1 MAENTSDE
9 FYQIGRAAEVAT
21 SKVSIFQRTM
31 MSSTQSMGSSL
42 SELREQITQIEIS
55 TARASSLSAAAVSK
69 TKKPQEEPKKEKKKK
84 DEGDEFSFDGLLSGA
99 SGLLKMGMD
108 LQTTQVAFQ
117 QLTGSATTAKA
128 LIGSLQQ
135 MGTTTPFKSKDLMDN
150 AKALLESGT
159 SAANVVPVLN
169 LLGDVGRGNQESLSG
184 LTKAFSQIQETGKL
198 TETSMKAMVDAGF
211 NPLEEIARTSGLSME
226 KLKADMAAGKIS
238 VDQITTS
245 LISATG
251 PGGEFFGSMQQQSD
265 TAAGKWNQFN
275 ETMNMAGSTLGMALM
290 PLATDFI
297 NNVLLPMG
305 TVLQMVSGWLAE
317 HSGLIEGLAVVIGG
331 ALIGYKLWA
340 IAQGAVNLVMS
351 LNPMGLL
358 IAGIVALI
366 GGLIYLWNT
375 FSGFRGA
382 IVGAWEWL
390 KAFGILIKDFVIDRI
405 KGLITG
411 MGGLAKALGYIFE
424 GEWSKAWE
432 TGKQAVS
439 DLTGITAAK
448 NAYNNA
454 GSLGKAFSKGFDD
467 GVNMKPLSLKGL
479 MPKTPAVPKPAATA
493 DYSSLGNTPI
503 NAPGRPNTGINGA
516 QGKVEGITGGGAR
529 NIIINLQKLFD
540 DINITSSTVQ
550 QGVSDMEQMVT
561 EALLRVLNSANAIA

>member
-9 FYQIGRAAEVAT
+9 FYQIGRAAEAAT

-42 SELREQITQIEIS
+42 TELREQITQIEIS
-55 TARASSLSAAAVSK
+55 TARASSLSAAAVSR
-69 TKKPQEEPKKEKKKK
+69 TKKPQEEPQKEKKKK
-84 DEGDEFSFDGLLSGA
+84 DEGDEFKVGDLIKGGT
-99 SGLLKMGMD
+99 GLLKMAMD

-135 MGTTTPFKSKDLMDN
+135 MGTTTPFKSKDLMEN
-150 AKALLESGT
+150 AKALLDSGT
-159 SAANVVPVLN
+159 SAANVVPILS
-169 LLGDVGRGNQESLSG
+169 LLGDVGKGNQEKLNG
-184 LTKAFSQIQETGKL
+184 LTKAFGQIQESGKL

-211 NPLEEIARTSGLSME
+211 NPLDEIARTSGLSME
-226 KLKADMAAGKIS
+226 KLKADLAAGKIS
-238 VDQITTS
+238 VDQVTTS

-251 PGGEFFGSMQQQSD
+251 PGGQFFGAMQQQSD

-275 ETMNMAGSTLGMALM
+275 ETMNMAGTTLGTALL

-297 NNVLLPMG
+297 NNVLIPMG
-305 TVLQMVSGWLAE
+305 TALQMVAGWLAE

-351 LNPMGLL
+351 LNPAGLVV
-358 IAGIVALI
+358 AGIVALI
-366 GGLIYLWNT
+366 SGIIYLWNT

-390 KAFGILIKDFVIDRI
+390 KAFGTLIKDFVIDRI

-467 GVNMKPLSLKGL
+467 GVNMKPVSLKSL
-479 MPKTPAVPKPAATA
+479 MPKTPAAPRMAQPA
-493 DYSSLGNTPI
+493 DYSTLGNTPTR
-503 NAPGRPNTGINGA
+503 ANTSNGLNTA

-540 DINITSSTVQ
+540 DININSSTVQ
-550 QGVSDMEQMVT
+550 QGVSDMEQIVT
-561 EALLRVLNSANAIA
+561 EALLRVLNSANAIE